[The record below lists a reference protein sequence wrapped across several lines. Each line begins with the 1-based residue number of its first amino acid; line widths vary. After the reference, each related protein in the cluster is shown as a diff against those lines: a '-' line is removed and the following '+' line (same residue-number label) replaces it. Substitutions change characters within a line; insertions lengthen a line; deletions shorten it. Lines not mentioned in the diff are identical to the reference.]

1 MRTREIN
8 QLQRA
13 SVRFDFS
20 RSRLLFSTIR
30 CSAHLRVL
38 TFSSSRL
45 HSSLQCPPPS
55 ISHNLCQYSIAICT
69 PHVAA
74 SQPAYACLFAL
85 HTRTG
90 RNMHITYT
98 SPSDTDSFTQ
108 PQQSACMPIP
118 SPTTIARRSRQD
130 RLIAPRR
137 AALRCHRTSGLHAR
151 RARTLRVDM
160 YEASARCRVAL
171 PSLQSGGHFTH
182 DPTLEV
188 IEASGRE
195 TLRRRSVSFCLFL
208 AAWADARCKMAD

>member
-1 MRTREIN
+1 VLTSE
-8 QLQRA
+8 
-13 SVRFDFS
+13 FS
-20 RSRLLFSTIR
+20 RSRLPVSTVHR
-30 CSAHLRVL
+30 SAHL
-38 TFSSSRL
+38 
-45 HSSLQCPPPS
+45 HNSLQCPPPS

-130 RLIAPRR
+130 RLTAPRC
-137 AALRCHRTSGLHAR
+137 AALRCVVTVLPDSMHVEPEPSGSTCKKHRPAVVLLCPPFSRAATSRTTPRLRSLKR
-151 RARTLRVDM
+151 R
-160 YEASARCRVAL
+160 EGKRCADDPFRFVRSLLLGPTRVARWL
-171 PSLQSGGHFTH
+171 TKL
-182 DPTLEV
+182 
-188 IEASGRE
+188 
-195 TLRRRSVSFCLFL
+195 
-208 AAWADARCKMAD
+208 